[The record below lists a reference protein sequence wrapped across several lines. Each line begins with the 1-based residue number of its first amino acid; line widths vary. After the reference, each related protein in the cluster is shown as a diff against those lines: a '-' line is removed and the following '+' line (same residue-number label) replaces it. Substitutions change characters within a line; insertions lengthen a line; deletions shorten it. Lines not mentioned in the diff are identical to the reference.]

1 MGKLKK
7 FLVVVCIINLVV
19 CFINLNMLTR
29 ASATAQF
36 EITGRVLKP
45 DGTAFNPSKNSYVTV
60 VVTIKSSKI
69 IEYETD
75 VNEDGSFILSVD
87 DGYPED
93 YTIVAYARGTENPYA
108 SSAIV
113 SKKKYDNSYNNLTLM
128 MPVVEGKILDPEGNE
143 LDDYTGIKVIALTY
157 YSAVSSECMVNED
170 GSYKIGT
177 NLKNPS
183 FFVKASIDY
192 KKNSNIEFAE
202 GQELVR
208 IGNSWGS
215 VTYQDIKL
223 SEKLTVQGRLYY
235 HDGKPFN
242 PAKHDRVEIFLEPIG
257 TNNKEVSYTARVDN
271 ARNNYEKVSYTAKV
285 DNDGFYTIGGNIAEG
300 STFVIKG
307 YSYKLIDTVNF
318 MSCDYEYIVPSI
330 ITTSSDIV
338 QNMDLFFGSPTYDVK
353 MNSSLQI
360 LDEGT
365 YSFGKKIEY
374 ILSKNLKGD
383 GNVNFVVDDSIEC
396 TFGKNSVIT
405 GINFSSYPNS
415 ASAILKCSNSGDLVF
430 KNCEFSES
438 LSVITNIDESTQ
450 RGAQFSFENC
460 KISNIYGD
468 VFFLNKND
476 KVLLKNCTITNC
488 ANLTNIPDAIT
499 YEGDNKINNIM
510 PEESGALICGSIFNQ
525 DGYAYLPENSYSQYI
540 SLIFENINTN
550 LIYKIPAYYGRYSIA
565 QGIPDGRYKISYV
578 RDDIYWNCIDSY
590 TKGIDTGFFINVDS
604 NKSCV
609 QDIVIHPKN
618 LKLDIGFVNSEGECL
633 EFENIYTSKILK
645 LYNEINEYINSYV
658 FFGDRKEYQ
667 LDEGNYKGQIELYIE
682 NKMVGSSEVFDI
694 SVGKE
699 YNTVCDIVE
708 LKPRIS
714 KMTFKEN
721 GWIENT
727 ENGHYYKTSSILY
740 DKPKEAEEEA
750 IELGGHLV
758 TINNQEEN
766 DWLESIWGSL
776 YEQYWIGYKGKNQW
790 ISNENSSYANW
801 FEERVVKTHIY
812 HDVDEHY
819 VFNVLSDTHSWEGN
833 RAGKWCFYDSQNY
846 RCYSGIIEL
855 DKSAVELTPIPT
867 QTLVPTPTPTTLP
880 TIVGDV
886 NFDQSFDSIDFAFMR
901 QYLLGIINDFP
912 ALDDLYTADVNSDNN
927 INAIDFAY
935 MRRYLLGVINVF
947 PKELD

>member
-1 MGKLKK
+1 MRKLKK
-7 FLVVVCIINLVV
+7 FLVVVCIINLVC
-19 CFINLNMLTR
+19 CFLNLNMLTK
-29 ASATAQF
+29 ASVTTQF
-36 EITGRVLKP
+36 EVTGRVLKP
-45 DGTAFNPSKNSYVTV
+45 DGTAFEPSKNSYVTV
-60 VVTIKSSKI
+60 VATIKSSKI

-75 VNEDGSFILSVD
+75 VNDDGSFILSVD
-87 DGYPED
+87 DGYPKN

-128 MPVVEGKILDPEGNE
+128 MPVVEGRILDPEGNE

-271 ARNNYEKVSYTAKV
+271 TGTNNKGVSYTAKV
-285 DNDGFYTIGGNIAEG
+285 DNDGFYTIGGNFAEG

-307 YSYKLIDTVNF
+307 HSYKLIDTVNF
-318 MSCDYEYIVPSI
+318 MSSDYEYIVPNI
-330 ITTSSDIV
+330 ITTSNDII
-338 QNMDLFFGSPTYDVK
+338 QNIDLFFGSPTYDVK
-353 MNSSLQI
+353 MNSSSQI

-365 YSFGKKIEY
+365 YSFGKEIDY
-374 ILSKNLKGD
+374 ILSKNLTGD
-383 GNVNFVVDDSIEC
+383 GNVNFVVDDSIKC
-396 TFGKNSVIT
+396 SFSKNSVIT

-438 LSVITNIDESTQ
+438 LSVITNIDDSTQ

-476 KVLLKNCTITNC
+476 KVLLKNCTIANC

-510 PEESGALICGSIFNQ
+510 PEKSGALICGSILNQ
-525 DGYAYLPENSYSQYI
+525 DGYAYLPESSDSAYI
-540 SLIFENINTN
+540 SLIFENINTS

-578 RDDIYWNCIDSY
+578 RDDIDWYCIDSY

-618 LKLDIGFVNSEGECL
+618 LKLNIGFVNSEGECL
-633 EFENIYTSKILK
+633 DFDIIDTSMILK
-645 LYNEINEYINSYV
+645 LHNEINEYINSFV
-658 FFGDRKEYQ
+658 FGGYRQEYQ
-667 LDEGNYKGQIELYIE
+667 LDEGNYKGQIDLYIE
-682 NKMVGSSEVFDI
+682 NKMVGSSEIFDI

-699 YNTVCDIVE
+699 YNTIFNTVE
-708 LKPRIS
+708 LKPSIS
-714 KMTFKEN
+714 KIAFKEK
-721 GWIENT
+721 GWIENI
-727 ENGHYYKTSSILY
+727 ENGHYYKASSLLS
-740 DKPKEAEEEA
+740 DELDEA
-750 IELGGHLV
+750 IKLGGHLV

-776 YEQYWIGYKGKNQW
+776 DNQYRIGYKGNNQW
-790 ISNENSSYANW
+790 MSNENSSYTNW
-801 FEERVVKTHIY
+801 FEERVSTDIY
-812 HDVDEHY
+812 YDLEY
-819 VFNVLSDTHSWEGN
+819 YAFNVISNTNSWEGN
-833 RAGKWCFYDSQNY
+833 RAGKWCSYDPQKY
-846 RCYSGIIEL
+846 RLVSGIIEL
-855 DKSAVELTPIPT
+855 DKSAGEVKQTPT
-867 QTLVPTPTPTTLP
+867 QTLIPTPTPTTLP

-886 NFDQSFDSIDFAFMR
+886 NLDQSIDSIDFAFMR

-912 ALDDLYTADVNSDNN
+912 ALDDLYTADVNGDNN
-927 INAIDFAY
+927 INALDFAY
-935 MRRYLLGVINVF
+935 MRRYLLGIIKVF